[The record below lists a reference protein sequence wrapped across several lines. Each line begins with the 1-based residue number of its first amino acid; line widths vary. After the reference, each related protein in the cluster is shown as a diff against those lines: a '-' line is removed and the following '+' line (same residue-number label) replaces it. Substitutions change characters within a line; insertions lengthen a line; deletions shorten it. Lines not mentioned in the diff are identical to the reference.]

1 MSDPFYRAFEERY
14 YAPRQTIRRMREQYL
29 PFVDPLKSLYPGA
42 NTFDLGCGRGEWL
55 ELMLEA
61 GFTAFGV
68 DLDEGMLEGCRAL
81 NLPAAQGDA
90 VDYLAR
96 LPDASHVVI
105 SAFHVVEHISF
116 QQLRSVVQE
125 ALRVLKPGGLL
136 IMETPNTEN
145 VVVGTSN
152 FYLDPTHQRPIP
164 SKLLSFLTE
173 YEGFARTKVL
183 HLQESPTLLQQQ
195 VLSLHD
201 VLNGVSPDYAVVAQ
215 KDALSSTMRAFDDA
229 FSREYG
235 LSLQELSR
243 CYELGIRGPIQRLNA
258 EQQALSS
265 RMVTEFERLD
275 AQLQQY
281 LHHNL
286 HQVALDVQNLHQSV
300 RVLSAQQSAMA
311 QVQEE
316 STQRRLQQA
325 ELRAHQAEQSAA
337 AAQATLESVYAST
350 SWRLLAPFRWVAI
363 QLRLLTTQGPGRRLH
378 ALGKKVRG
386 ASEAGPQTPTT
397 QTPLTHAQQE
407 ERPQS
412 AGIPADARPVE
423 TSVQPLSARTQAIH
437 DAIEQAARAS
447 TGRS

>member
-29 PFVDPLKSLYPGA
+29 PFVAPLKSLYPGA

-90 VDYLAR
+90 VEYLAR
-96 LPDASHVVI
+96 LPDDSHVVI

-116 QQLRSVVQE
+116 QQLRTVVQE

-136 IMETPNTEN
+136 IMETPNSEN

-215 KDALSSTMRAFDDA
+215 KDALSSTIKAFDDA
-229 FSREYG
+229 FSRNYG

-258 EQQALSS
+258 EQQRTS
-265 RMVTEFERLD
+265 TELERLD
-275 AQLQQY
+275 ALLQQY
-281 LHHNL
+281 VHHNL

-300 RVLSAQQSAMA
+300 RVLSAQQSALA

-316 STQRRLQQA
+316 GTQRRLQQA
-325 ELRAHQAEQSAA
+325 ELRAQQAEQSAA

-363 QLRLLTTQGPGRRLH
+363 QLRLLTTQGPRRRLH
-378 ALGKKVRG
+378 ALGKKMRG
-386 ASEAGPQTPTT
+386 ASEAGSPTQTT
-397 QTPLTHAQQE
+397 QASLTHAPQE
-407 ERPQS
+407 DRPQS
-412 AGIPADARPVE
+412 AGTPADARPVE
-423 TSVQPLSARTQAIH
+423 TSLLPLSARTQAIH

-447 TGRS
+447 NGKS

>member
-29 PFVDPLKSLYPGA
+29 PFVAPLKSLYPGA

-90 VDYLAR
+90 VEYLAR
-96 LPDASHVVI
+96 LPDASHAVI

-173 YEGFARTKVL
+173 YEGFARTKLL

-215 KDALSSTMRAFDDA
+215 KDALSSTMKAFDGA

-243 CYELGIRGPIQRLNA
+243 CYELGIRGLIQRLNA

-265 RMVTEFERLD
+265 RMTTEFERLD

-300 RVLSAQQSAMA
+300 RVLSAQQSALA

-316 STQRRLQQA
+316 GTQRRLQQA
-325 ELRAHQAEQSAA
+325 ELRAHRAELSAA
-337 AAQATLESVYAST
+337 AAQAALDSVYAST
-350 SWRLLAPFRWVAI
+350 SWRILAPLRWVAI
-363 QLRLLTTQGPGRRLH
+363 QLKLLRTQGLGTRLH
-378 ALGKKVRG
+378 ALSNRLRG
-386 ASEAGPQTPTT
+386 TPGIRPLNPTT
-397 QTPLTHAQQE
+397 QTPVSPA
-407 ERPQS
+407 PQDDNPKPVEL
-412 AGIPADARPVE
+412 PADAKPAE
-423 TSVQPLSARTQAIH
+423 TSVQPLSARTQAVH
-437 DAIEQAARAS
+437 DALEQAIRSS
-447 TGRS
+447 TGKS

>member
-1 MSDPFYRAFEERY
+1 MSADFYRAFEDKFRGS
-14 YAPRQTIRRMREQYL
+14 RELILSRLDVYL
-29 PFVDPLKSLYPGA
+29 PFVRPIKEVSGQPNAL
-42 NTFDLGCGRGEWL
+42 DLGCGRGEWL
-55 ELMLEA
+55 ELLDRE
-61 GFTAFGV
+61 GFDATGV
-68 DLDEGMLEGCRAL
+68 DLDEGMLKACEQLHL
-81 NLPAAQGDA
+81 NAHKADA
-90 VDYLAR
+90 IGYLES
-96 LPDASHVVI
+96 LPDASVGVI
-105 SAFHVVEHISF
+105 SAFHMVEHIPF
-116 QQLRSVVQE
+116 EALQQLVQQ
-125 ALRVLKPGGLL
+125 ALRVLVPGGLL

-215 KDALSSTMRAFDDA
+215 KDALSSTMKAFDDA

-243 CYELGIRGPIQRLNA
+243 CYELGIRGPIQRLNT

-378 ALGKKVRG
+378 ALGKKMRG
-386 ASEAGPQTPTT
+386 ASEAGPPT
-397 QTPLTHAQQE
+397 QTMQAPLTHAPQE
-407 ERPQS
+407 DRPQS

-423 TSVQPLSARTQAIH
+423 TSIQPLSARTQAIH